1 MEESVAFLLS
11 LGCDPNQSDN
21 NGNTALHIAA
31 GIDSRS
37 IVKRLVYGGSDTGME
52 NKAGEKAIELA
63 EMNSNSEIV
72 NMLRR
77 NCKLRD
83 SLLLNSPIRPIVP
96 KYYSVAFCF
105 LFMVLTLISTL
116 TTVV

>member
-21 NGNTALHIAA
+21 NGNTALHLAA
-31 GIDSRS
+31 EIDSKS
-37 IVKRLVYGGSDTGME
+37 IVKRLVYGGSDTGIE

-63 EMNSNSEIV
+63 EMNGHDEIV
-72 NMLRR
+72 DMLRR
-77 NCKLRD
+77 DCKFRD
-83 SLLLNSPIRPIVP
+83 FLLLSPPIRPIVP
-96 KYYSVAFCF
+96 KYYSLAFCF

-116 TTVV
+116 MMVV